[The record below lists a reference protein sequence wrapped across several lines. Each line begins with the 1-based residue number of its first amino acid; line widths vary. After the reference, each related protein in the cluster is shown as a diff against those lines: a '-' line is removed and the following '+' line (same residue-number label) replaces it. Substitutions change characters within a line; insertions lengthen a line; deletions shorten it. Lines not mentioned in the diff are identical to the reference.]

1 MNLLLEYLK
10 GLADSSPNQIII
22 KGIDKELSAQALF
35 TAVSRLADR
44 FLVNDVRLVGI
55 YANNSPSWIVID
67 LACQMANICLLP
79 LPSFFSDQQLS
90 HAIVS
95 SNLDCIIADN
105 DERIP
110 PFLPQDKPVSNLD
123 IIAGMVCWKFDRTTI
138 ENLPA
143 NTNKITFTS
152 GSTGTPK
159 GVCLSNE
166 SLISVAQALTQKI
179 NISNPQ
185 HLSLLPYSMLLENIA
200 GIYVPLLSGGV
211 VFALPPEKIGI
222 GGSSNLDIAT
232 LLGAVT
238 RYQPNSMIL
247 IPELLKVLMIA
258 IEHGWSAPATFQFIA
273 VGGGKVSP
281 DLIEKARD
289 HALPVYE
296 GYGLSECASVVSLN
310 CPSGDCLG
318 TVGKPLPH
326 VDLDIVDGEIVVGGN
341 SFLGYIDDA
350 DSWSNTPIKTGD
362 MGHFNKEGFLVIDG
376 RKKNILISSFGRN
389 IHPEW
394 VESEICGNSQVSQC
408 FVFGDDQPHL
418 TALIASYVP
427 QNPETQSL
435 IDSWINSVN
444 ESLPDYAQVKSWH
457 YLSQPLTKESELLTN
472 NGRPK
477 REKIYT
483 AFEKT
488 IEELYSKSNEETIA

>member
-1 MNLLLEYLK
+1 MNRLLEHISD
-10 GLADSSPNQIII
+10 LAEKSPDQIII
-22 KGIDKELSAQALF
+22 KGIDSELSALDLI
-35 TAVSRLADR
+35 TAIRHLAHK
-44 FLVNDVRLVGI
+44 FQENNVRIVGI
-55 YANNSPSWIVID
+55 YANNSPSWIVVD

-105 DERIP
+105 DERI
-110 PFLPQDKPVSNLD
+110 LSILATDKTVSNLD
-123 IIAGMVCWKFDRTTI
+123 LIPDMACWKFNSTI
-138 ENLPA
+138 TGSIPA

-159 GVCLSNE
+159 GVCLSND
-166 SLISVAQALTQKI
+166 SLLSVAQALTKKI
-179 NISNPQ
+179 DIPNPQ

-211 VFALPPEKIGI
+211 VFALPPEIIGI
-222 GGSSNLDIAT
+222 GGSSSLDIIT
-232 LLGAVT
+232 MLGAIS
-238 RYQPNSMIL
+238 RYRPNSMIL
-247 IPELLKVLMIA
+247 IPELLKVLMVA
-258 IEHGWSAPATFQFIA
+258 VENDWSPPSTFQFIA

-281 DLIEKARD
+281 DLIEKARG

-310 CPSGDCLG
+310 CPSEDCPG
-318 TVGKPLPH
+318 TVGKPLAH

-341 SFLGYIDDA
+341 SFLGYIDEP
-350 DSWSNTPIKTGD
+350 DSWSNTRIKTGD
-362 MGHFNKEGFLVIDG
+362 VGHFNEQGFLVIDG

-394 VESEICGNSQVSQC
+394 VESEICGNPQVAQC
-408 FVFGDDQPHL
+408 FVFGDDKPYL
-418 TALIASYVP
+418 SALISTYVQP
-427 QNPETQSL
+427 NPAMENL
-435 IDSWINSVN
+435 ISSWIKSVN
-444 ESLPDYAQVKSWH
+444 NSLPDYAQVKFWH
-457 YLSQPLTKESELLTN
+457 YLPQPLTTDSGLLTN

-477 REKIYT
+477 REKIYE
-483 AFEKT
+483 AFSHT
-488 IEELYSKSNEETIA
+488 IEEFYSETNEEKNT